1 MLENVGAS
9 VDWKKIEQIY
19 EKYNL
24 PENVR
29 HHIEAVTLGVA
40 RVVEKLQKR
49 DVTVDVN
56 SLILGALLHDIGRS
70 VTHDISHGVI
80 GSAIAREEGFS
91 ERVCLLIERHVGAGL
106 TLEEAR
112 SFGLPERSYM
122 PETLEEKILAAV
134 DNLASGDELITKEE
148 FIRDVE
154 LKFDNGE
161 VARRFFALY
170 EEDFFGIAYQI
181 KLGNALFCCHFYCFN
196 DFHVVG
202 LGHCDFHGF
211 AFFTDSNSSS
221 KFFNGLTS

>member
-70 VTHDISHGVI
+70 VTHDISHG
-80 GSAIAREEGFS
+80 
-91 ERVCLLIERHVGAGL
+91 LLGRP
-106 TLEEAR
+106 
-112 SFGLPERSYM
+112 LPEKKGSQ
-122 PETLEEKILAAV
+122 K
-134 DNLASGDELITKEE
+134 EL
-148 FIRDVE
+148 FI
-154 LKFDNGE
+154 
-161 VARRFFALY
+161 
-170 EEDFFGIAYQI
+170 
-181 KLGNALFCCHFYCFN
+181 
-196 DFHVVG
+196 
-202 LGHCDFHGF
+202 
-211 AFFTDSNSSS
+211 
-221 KFFNGLTS
+221 